1 MFQMVRL
8 LVFLAFL
15 GLLGVNALKDSTSKC
30 HLHATKKP
38 RIFLLSDIDN
48 EPDDAQ
54 SLVRL
59 LLYSNEFQIEGLVAT
74 TSFWL
79 NDTTRPDHIEDIVL
93 GYGKSLENLKVHASG
108 WPEPS
113 QVLSLIKSGSTLYG
127 MDGVGEGHNSEGS
140 DLLIDAVD
148 SSDEPLWIPVWGG
161 ANTLAQALWQVNAT
175 RSDIDHFI
183 SKLRVYSISDQDNAG
198 PWIRRHWPSL
208 FYIASVHAFNRY
220 GNAAWGGMSGDDYYH
235 FPNNADKEVISSTWI
250 EKNIQFGPLGS
261 KYPRSEFIM
270 EGDSPS
276 LLYMIPN
283 GLSDPEHP
291 EWGSWGGRYDPVV
304 WGEGHFAD
312 SIDILV
318 DEDGRTMMGSQV
330 TIWRWRTAF
339 QNDFKARMQWTIQ
352 PAFDQA
358 KHAPV
363 AIVNGS
369 FTREVLE
376 YIVIP
381 EQQIT
386 FDASHSCS
394 PDGDVLSYKWWQ
406 YLEPSSNLNTPK
418 RDVTVLEI
426 KEADSATIS
435 IDLPSTE
442 TLRKAGRGVHPHAD
456 KHLHLILEV
465 SSGSQVAYR
474 RIILTIKGGT
484 EGSRSIGSADHGE
497 L

>member
-1 MFQMVRL
+1 MFHITRL
-8 LVFLAFL
+8 LVFLAAL
-15 GLLGVNALKDSTSKC
+15 GLFAVNSVADPTPKC
-30 HLHATKKP
+30 HLQLATKP
-38 RIFLLSDIDN
+38 RLFLLSDIDN

-59 LLYSNEFQIEGLVAT
+59 LLYSNEFRIEGLVAT

-79 NDTTRPDHIEDIVL
+79 NDTTRPDHMEDIVR
-93 GYGKSLENLKVHASG
+93 GYEKSLPNLKVHASG

-113 QVLSLIKSGSTLYG
+113 RLLKLIKSGSTLYG

-140 DLLIDAVD
+140 NLLIDAVD
-148 SSDEPLWIPVWGG
+148 SSDEPLWVPVWGG

-175 RSDIDHFI
+175 RSDIDHFV

-198 PWIRRHWPSL
+198 PWIRRHWPDL
-208 FYIASVHAFNRY
+208 FYIASVHAINRY

-235 FPNNADKEVISSTWI
+235 FPNNADKEVISPTWI
-250 EKNIQFGPLGS
+250 EKNIQIGPLGGR
-261 KYPRSEFIM
+261 YPSSEFIM

-318 DEDGRTMMGSQV
+318 DQDGRTMMGSQV

-352 PAFDQA
+352 STFDQG

-369 FTREVLE
+369 STRDVLQ
-376 YIVIP
+376 YLVVP
-381 EQQIT
+381 TQRIT
-386 FDASHSCS
+386 FDASDSCS
-394 PDGDVLSYKWWQ
+394 PDGDGLSYKWWQ

-426 KEADSATIS
+426 EDANSPIIS
-435 IDLPSTE
+435 IDVPSAE
-442 TLRKAGRGVHPHAD
+442 VLRKAGRGVHPHAD

-465 SSGSQVAYR
+465 SSGFQVSYR
-474 RIILTIKGGT
+474 RVILTIKGVV
-484 EGSRSIGSADHGE
+484 EGSEPSRSASHDE

>member
-1 MFQMVRL
+1 
-8 LVFLAFL
+8 
-15 GLLGVNALKDSTSKC
+15 
-30 HLHATKKP
+30 
-38 RIFLLSDIDN
+38 
-48 EPDDAQ
+48 
-54 SLVRL
+54 
-59 LLYSNEFQIEGLVAT
+59 
-74 TSFWL
+74 
-79 NDTTRPDHIEDIVL
+79 
-93 GYGKSLENLKVHASG
+93 
-108 WPEPS
+108 
-113 QVLSLIKSGSTLYG
+113 
-127 MDGVGEGHNSEGS
+127 
-140 DLLIDAVD
+140 
-148 SSDEPLWIPVWGG
+148 
-161 ANTLAQALWQVNAT
+161 
-175 RSDIDHFI
+175 
-183 SKLRVYSISDQDNAG
+183 
-198 PWIRRHWPSL
+198 
-208 FYIASVHAFNRY
+208 
-220 GNAAWGGMSGDDYYH
+220 
-235 FPNNADKEVISSTWI
+235 
-250 EKNIQFGPLGS
+250 
-261 KYPRSEFIM
+261 
-270 EGDSPS
+270 
-276 LLYMIPN
+276 MIPN

-358 KHAPV
+358 KHAPL

-369 FTREVLE
+369 STREVLE

-381 EQQIT
+381 EQEIT

-426 KEADSATIS
+426 KDADSATIS

-484 EGSRSIGSADHGE
+484 EGSRSIGSADHDD